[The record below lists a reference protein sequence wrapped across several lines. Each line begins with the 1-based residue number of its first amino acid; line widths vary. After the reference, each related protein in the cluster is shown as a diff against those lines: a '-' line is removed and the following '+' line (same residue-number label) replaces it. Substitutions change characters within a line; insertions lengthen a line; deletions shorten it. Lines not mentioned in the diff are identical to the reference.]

1 MAPLGELSEGIAG
14 EHAFH
19 KIQKHLYQLQGV
31 PEALNSQIDSRV
43 RHRVLQAV
51 KSQQEPLEIVT
62 GHVSTEDND
71 SERATSP
78 QRATTSLASVLIPT
92 DSGCCAKQ
100 VRKQLIMLN
109 AQQLVINL

>member
-14 EHAFH
+14 EHEYH

-31 PEALNSQIDSRV
+31 PDALNSHV

-71 SERATSP
+71 FEKAMSP
-78 QRATTSLASVLIPT
+78 QRATTNLASAQIPT
-92 DSGCCAKQ
+92 DSGSYAKL
-100 VRKQLIMLN
+100 VRKLLKMFIV
-109 AQQLVINL
+109 QQ

>member
-1 MAPLGELSEGIAG
+1 MAPLEELLEGIAG
-14 EHAFH
+14 EHAYR
-19 KIQKHLYQLQGV
+19 KIQKHLSQLHGARG
-31 PEALNSQIDSRV
+31 ALNNRIDSHV

-71 SERATSP
+71 SEKATSLL
-78 QRATTSLASVLIPT
+78 RATTNSASVRIPT

-100 VRKQLIMLN
+100 VRKLLKKLTVQR
-109 AQQLVINL
+109 

>member
-19 KIQKHLYQLQGV
+19 KIQKHLCQLQGV
-31 PEALNSQIDSRV
+31 PEALNSRIDSRV

-78 QRATTSLASVLIPT
+78 QRATTSSASVRIPT

-100 VRKQLIMLN
+100 VRKLLIILN
-109 AQQLVINL
+109 AQQ